1 MHRTCQQRQRS
12 HSTTIPSDTG
22 HLARV
27 DTRVGR
33 ERPIGLQILY
43 IVNAFPWPLTS
54 GYLRHYHF
62 IRELC
67 RQGHRISLVAITA
80 TEPTKD
86 DLAALEP
93 FTDRIVTVSSD
104 RRDRSLRRR
113 MTRRARIVFGGE
125 PAALRLRD
133 ASASLL
139 HALEYDVAVFSG
151 IRTYPAT
158 RALVGLPIVADVCDA
173 ASSRVRGNLR
183 HASLRRTPLLLGE
196 FFEARLVER
205 RLVSRADHL
214 VFASNRDLEPIV
226 GIADPTRATVVPN
239 GVDLDYWRRPVG
251 ADLGVDEI
259 VLTGAMDYP
268 PNSDAALYLIREIF
282 PRVRAAAPTAHLS
295 IVGRD
300 PIPEVVRAGSIPGVT
315 VTGGVAD
322 MRPFLAAASVYAA
335 PLRFGAGIQNKLLEA
350 LAMQVPTVASRNA
363 ASGLITVE
371 GFSPPMTV
379 VDDPEAFAS
388 VLVGRLRMARA
399 DPTPPTAGRD
409 YVTRHFTWARS
420 GAMLDTILRA
430 VIDPRSV
437 ERTGRSSRPKARSI
451 VLPDGSIGGR

>member
-1 MHRTCQQRQRS
+1 MHSTCHPRQRFDR
-12 HSTTIPSDTG
+12 TTIRSDIG
-22 HLARV
+22 HPPGV
-27 DTRVGR
+27 DTTCEPDRST
-33 ERPIGLQILY
+33 GLRILY
-43 IVNAFPWPLTS
+43 IANAFPWPLTS

-62 IRELC
+62 IRQL
-67 RQGHRISLVAITA
+67 RLQGHRISLVAITA
-80 TEPTKD
+80 ADPTND
-86 DLAALEP
+86 DLAALQP

-104 RRDRSLRRR
+104 RRDRSVRRR
-113 MTRRARIVFGGE
+113 MTRRARIVLGGE

-133 ASASLL
+133 TTASLL
-139 HALEYDVAVFSG
+139 AALEHDVVLFSG

-158 RALVGLPIVADVCDA
+158 RAMTGLPIVADVCDA

-183 HASLRRTPLLLGE
+183 HASLRRTPLLLAE
-196 FFEARLVER
+196 LLEARLVER
-205 RLVSRADHL
+205 GLVSRADHL
-214 VFASNRDLEPIV
+214 VFASTRDLEPIV
-226 GIADPTRATVVPN
+226 GIADRSRATVVPN

-251 ADLGVDEI
+251 VDLGVDEI

-268 PNSDAALYLIREIF
+268 PNTDAALYLIREIF

-300 PIPEVVRAGSIPGVT
+300 PIPEVVQAGSIPGVT
-315 VTGGVAD
+315 VTGRVDD

-363 ASGLITVE
+363 AGGLITLE
-371 GFSPPMTV
+371 GGSPPMTV
-379 VDDPEAFAS
+379 EDDPEAFAS

-399 DPTPPTAGRD
+399 DPTPPAAGRD
-409 YVTRHFTWARS
+409 YVARHFTWAGS

-430 VIDPRSV
+430 VTDPRSI
-437 ERTGRSSRPKARSI
+437 EPTGRDTSRRPSPSGRPHGRS
-451 VLPDGSIGGR
+451 R